1 MNLFKFF
8 TQRIRQ
14 RQQVAGLDYTSR
26 ELGAWFQ
33 TPIGQRI
40 LADEQKAIDHAIS
53 CLFGFHL
60 LQLSVLPAAKLYRAS
75 RICHCCRV
83 SFDSQAISELTC
95 RFEALPLA
103 DESVDVTLLHHA
115 LDFSENPH
123 QLLSEVS
130 RVTIANGH
138 IVIVGFNPISLTG
151 AIKPFAQLMSNN
163 PLWKRHSLRQAR
175 INDWLK
181 LLGFEA
187 QETYFGHSQLPL
199 FKQFKSPIASKL
211 RLPFGHF
218 YCIVARKMVASIR
231 PIKPAWDNHLLKGVK
246 IQPRPLTA
254 RGAAR
259 LSLIKSIKHKTP
271 TSSSE

>member
-1 MNLFKFF
+1 MKIFQPF
-8 TQRIRQ
+8 TQRVRQ
-14 RQQVAGLDYTSR
+14 RQQIAGLHYTSR

-33 TPIGQRI
+33 TPMGQRI
-40 LADEQKAIDHAIS
+40 LADEQKAIDHALS

-60 LQLSVLPAAKLYRAS
+60 LQLSVLPAAKLYQAS

-83 SFDSQAISELTC
+83 SFDPQALSELTC
-95 RFEALPLA
+95 KFELLPLA

-123 QLLSEVS
+123 QLLNEVS

-138 IVIVGFNPISLTG
+138 IVIVGFDPMSLTG
-151 AIKPFAQLMSNN
+151 MVKPFAQLTSNS
-163 PLWKRHSLRQAR
+163 PLWKHHSLRQAR
-175 INDWLK
+175 VNDWLK

-199 FKQFKSPIASKL
+199 FNALKSPIVNQL
-211 RLPFGHF
+211 TLPFGHF

-231 PIKPAWDNHLLKGVK
+231 PIKPAWENPLLTSVK
-246 IQPRPLTA
+246 IPPRPLTA
-254 RGAAR
+254 RGVAR
-259 LSLIKSIKHKTP
+259 LSLIKSIDPKPPRAPSK
-271 TSSSE
+271 